1 MENSKNN
8 PLKDSLNLEEIGR
21 KIKEIK
27 ENNYENTYKEKNLCD
42 IKLNGKWTVGA
53 IIKNNNQKLLILDY
67 LLSNDKNSFL
77 IKDKENLTYFRK
89 KTKSKSRKRKC
100 ERPDEEIL
108 KKYNNY
114 FEEFININFGK
125 DRKKEENKNNIF
137 KYISPIDYIIILRGK
152 LYYISDEVLSYSKE
166 NNKNGI
172 DLSLKYIQNLLMII
186 KHFLIIQKK
195 IMK

>member
-125 DRKKEENKNNIF
+125 DRKKEKNKNNIF
-137 KYISPIDYIIILRGK
+137 KYISPID
-152 LYYISDEVLSYSKE
+152 
-166 NNKNGI
+166 
-172 DLSLKYIQNLLMII
+172 
-186 KHFLIIQKK
+186 
-195 IMK
+195 